1 MKILVVEPDRE
12 LAKTI
17 KDWLMTDDFVAD
29 IAPNAQEALDCL
41 DKEKYDV
48 IVLELVIPHSNGIEL
63 LQQVRS
69 YPEWQGIPCII
80 YTRANIGA
88 MDLPESAKKD
98 LNIVKVLHKSKN
110 SLADISAEIKGLTD

>member
-1 MKILVVEPDRE
+1 MILVVEPDRD
-12 LAKTI
+12 LARTI
-17 KDWLMTDDFVAD
+17 KDWLITDDFDVDTAF
-29 IAPNAQEALDCL
+29 NAQDALDSL
-41 DKEKYDV
+41 DEKKFDA

-88 MDLPESAKKD
+88 LDLPESAKKD

-110 SLADISAEIKGLTD
+110 SLADISAEIRGLTD